1 MNPNQNPFAPN
12 NPQDTPGQNPD
23 QTSMGEN
30 PSSQIPDHTIDPNNP
45 LDPHG
50 VGLQSPIITPNQ
62 FDGLQPIPKPE
73 QPATPAV
80 KPKKEL
86 TPEQMTKRFMILS
99 IVLGVLAIIGIGLGI
114 YGLMD
119 ASSTR
124 DNLDTATKNLNNMTE
139 IVNKISADTS
149 KTIRTVADVPDYAA
163 ITDYLYLP
171 EWGIKIKLDPRL
183 TDISFI
189 LDEKYRPEICFA
201 GHEKNLSYFPAFADI
216 EKNPSGMGCLMRVK
230 TSEGNSD
237 ENGLSFGTNVYTYG
251 EYSYYYRR
259 DPNFVYSDN
268 DAEKG
273 LEATAVEL
281 IKNMLTIPGNV
292 EHYE

>member
-1 MNPNQNPFAPN
+1 MDPKSINPNNQPN
-12 NPQDTPGQNPD
+12 NPAGTP
-23 QTSMGEN
+23 E
-30 PSSQIPDHTIDPNNP
+30 HTIDPNNP

-62 FDGLQPIPKPE
+62 FDGLKPIPKPE
-73 QPATPAV
+73 QPQPSTMSA
-80 KPKKEL
+80 KKEL

-99 IVLGVLAIIGIGLGI
+99 IILGALAIIGIGLGV
-114 YGLMD
+114 YGLVD
-119 ASSTR
+119 ASNTR
-124 DNLDTATKNLNNMTE
+124 DELDTATKNLNNM
-139 IVNKISADTS
+139 IAIINKVSEDTD
-149 KTIRTVADVPDYAA
+149 KAIRTVADVPDYAA
-163 ITDYLYLP
+163 VSDNLYLP

-183 TDISFI
+183 TDLSFT

-201 GHEKNLSYFPAFADI
+201 GHEKSLTYFPAFADI
-216 EKNPSGMGCLMRVK
+216 DRNPTGMGCLMRVK
-230 TSEGNSD
+230 TTDGSTD
-237 ENGLSFGTNVYTYG
+237 ENGISFGTNVYTYG

-259 DPNFVYSDN
+259 DPNFVFSDN
-268 DAEKG
+268 DAERG

>member
-1 MNPNQNPFAPN
+1 MDSNQNPQ
-12 NPQDTPGQNPD
+12 NPQNPVTPNPAGN
-23 QTSMGEN
+23 QAPTG
-30 PSSQIPDHTIDPNNP
+30 HTIDPNNP

-62 FDGLQPIPKPE
+62 FDGLKPIPKPTE
-73 QPATPAV
+73 PVV
-80 KPKKEL
+80 KPSTKKEL

-114 YGLMD
+114 YGLID
-119 ASSTR
+119 ASNTR
-124 DNLDTATKNLNNMTE
+124 DALDTTTKSLNSANS
-139 IVNKISADTS
+139 IISKISQDTG
-149 KTIRTVADVPDYAA
+149 KTIKSVADVPDYVA

-171 EWGIKIKLDPRL
+171 EWNIKIKLDSRL
-183 TDISFI
+183 SDLSFT
-189 LDEKYRPEICFA
+189 LDEKYRPEICFT
-201 GHEKNLSYFPAFADI
+201 GHETGLSYFPAFADI
-216 EKNPSGMGCLMRVK
+216 DKNPTGMGCLVRVK
-230 TSEGNSD
+230 TAEGASD

-259 DPNFVYSDN
+259 DNNFVFSDN

-292 EHYE
+292 EHYD